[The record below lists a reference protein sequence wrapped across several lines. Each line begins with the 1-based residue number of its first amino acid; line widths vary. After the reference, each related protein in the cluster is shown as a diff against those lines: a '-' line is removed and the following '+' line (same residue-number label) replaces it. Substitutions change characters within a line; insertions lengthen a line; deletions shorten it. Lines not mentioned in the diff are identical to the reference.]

1 MSAYESFLE
10 WDLSFLHDGEFLIDN
25 NWAERSIRQLTIL
38 RNSSLHYAS
47 DVGIKMV
54 VIYYSV
60 IGTDK
65 SARRTVHAGI
75 WHSPARR

>member
-1 MSAYESFLE
+1 PFKGGYLKLSAYESFLE

-54 VIYYSV
+54 SSQ
-60 IGTDK
+60 K
-65 SARRTVHAGI
+65 LAHN
-75 WHSPARR
+75 

>member
-10 WDLSFLHDGEFLIDN
+10 WDLSFLHDGDFLIDN

-60 IGTDK
+60 IGTV
-65 SARRTVHAGI
+65 RFHGI
-75 WHSPARR
+75 SF

>member
-1 MSAYESFLE
+1 ME

-54 VIYYSV
+54 SSQ
-60 IGTDK
+60 K
-65 SARRTVHAGI
+65 LAHN
-75 WHSPARR
+75 